1 MDTEPPDLRLLSI
14 LPIGFLLLQ
23 PLELSGF
30 IILLIML
37 LTLSGLVSGSEIAFF
52 SLNPNDLEILR
63 KENTSISKI
72 VLRLKERPRKLLAT
86 ILISNNAINIAII
99 ILSETIVWGMFS
111 NESFLAWAENIK
123 NILTLSSLSV
133 ETLAR
138 VINFL
143 IVIVGV
149 TFLLVLF
156 GEVTPKIYASLNNL
170 RFTRIMALPLSL
182 LTKSLNPISNL
193 MVNMSSKIEKKL
205 KAGNSKYAN
214 KEDIEEAIDLAV
226 SNDPDSIEEIDIL
239 KGILKFSDI
248 PVKQIMRARVDV
260 VAIDYKDKFSGVLK
274 LIKKTGFS
282 RFPIYKDDK
291 DNISGILHVKDILE
305 YLGEED
311 NFNWQKLIK
320 TDVLY
325 VPEFKMINGL
335 LKEFQ
340 LKRSH
345 MAIVVD
351 EYGGSEG
358 IVTLEDVM
366 EEVTGEIKD
375 EIHDFED
382 IEYKKLD
389 DFNYIFEGK
398 TMLNDVSRILG
409 KDTNTFDKARGNAD
423 SIAGLILEITGSI
436 PEEGMD
442 LAFEAMNFKI
452 IKVSKRRIKEVKI
465 TLTNHES

>member
-1 MDTEPPDLRLLSI
+1 
-14 LPIGFLLLQ
+14 
-23 PLELSGF
+23 
-30 IILLIML
+30 
-37 LTLSGLVSGSEIAFF
+37 
-52 SLNPNDLEILR
+52 
-63 KENTSISKI
+63 
-72 VLRLKERPRKLLAT
+72 
-86 ILISNNAINIAII
+86 
-99 ILSETIVWGMFS
+99 
-111 NESFLAWAENIK
+111 
-123 NILTLSSLSV
+123 
-133 ETLAR
+133 
-138 VINFL
+138 
-143 IVIVGV
+143 
-149 TFLLVLF
+149 
-156 GEVTPKIYASLNNL
+156 
-170 RFTRIMALPLSL
+170 
-182 LTKSLNPISNL
+182 
-193 MVNMSSKIEKKL
+193 
-205 KAGNSKYAN
+205 
-214 KEDIEEAIDLAV
+214 
-226 SNDPDSIEEIDIL
+226 
-239 KGILKFSDI
+239 
-248 PVKQIMRARVDV
+248 
-260 VAIDYKDKFSGVLK
+260 
-274 LIKKTGFS
+274 
-282 RFPIYKDDK
+282 
-291 DNISGILHVKDILE
+291 
-305 YLGEED
+305 
-311 NFNWQKLIK
+311 
-320 TDVLY
+320 
-325 VPEFKMINGL
+325 MINGL

-366 EEVTGEIKD
+366 EEVIGEIKD